1 MMMIVTVVI
10 MKKVSMSVKI
20 IEITKI
26 NKTKVSTWQ
35 RRCNSWRC
43 RSRWSA
49 GAKAAKD
56 EHHDSKYNEHKDDRD
71 LNNDNQ
77 FDQNRKHDKDL
88 HDDHRD
94 AKDNHSKEE
103 PKR

>member
-35 RRCNSWRC
+35 RRAIAGGAGVAGA
-43 RSRWSA
+43 A
-49 GAKAAKD
+49 GAKAQKT
-56 EHHDSKYNEHKDDRD
+56 NV
-71 LNNDNQ
+71 
-77 FDQNRKHDKDL
+77 
-88 HDDHRD
+88 
-94 AKDNHSKEE
+94 
-103 PKR
+103 KR

>member
-26 NKTKVSTWQ
+26 NKTKSLDMAKTPIAGGAGVAGV
-35 RRCNSWRC
+35 
-43 RSRWSA
+43 A

-56 EHHDSKYNEHKDDRD
+56 KRKKMNIMT
-71 LNNDNQ
+71 
-77 FDQNRKHDKDL
+77 QNTTNIKMIVI
-88 HDDHRD
+88 
-94 AKDNHSKEE
+94 
-103 PKR
+103 

>member
-35 RRCNSWRC
+35 RRAIAGGAGVAGV
-43 RSRWSA
+43 A
-49 GAKAAKD
+49 GAKEKD
-56 EHHDSKYNEHKDDRD
+56 KRKKMNIMT
-71 LNNDNQ
+71 
-77 FDQNRKHDKDL
+77 QNTTNIKMIVI
-88 HDDHRD
+88 
-94 AKDNHSKEE
+94 
-103 PKR
+103 